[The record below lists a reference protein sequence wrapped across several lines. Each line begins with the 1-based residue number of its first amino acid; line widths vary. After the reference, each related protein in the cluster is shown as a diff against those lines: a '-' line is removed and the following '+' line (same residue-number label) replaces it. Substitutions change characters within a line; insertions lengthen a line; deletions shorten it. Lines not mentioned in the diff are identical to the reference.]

1 MKKSELQ
8 QIIREEIT
16 TALLKPNTQTTNTTS
31 SEIDSKEQININKL
45 IDRLKPAAN
54 NLRNIDV
61 PNKVANFLTELFDYI
76 QSLNKKSLNNQ
87 EIITALRIL
96 LKKYS

>member
-16 TALLKPNTQTTNTTS
+16 NALLKPNTQTTNTTS

-61 PNKVANFLTELFDYI
+61 PNEVANFLTELFEYI

>member
-16 TALLKPNTQTTNTTS
+16 NALLKPNTQTTNTTS

-61 PNKVANFLTELFDYI
+61 PNEVANFLTELFEYI

-87 EIITALRIL
+87 EILTALRIL
-96 LKKYS
+96 IKKYS